1 MVVACEICGKE
12 FKYPSLLKQ
21 HKNAKKKCQPKEET
35 EECLQCEEQNEGGEE
50 QNEGSEEQNEGSE
63 DIYDRGE
70 GRIPYPRTAKERMNI
85 IGLLMIKILHQ
96 CVDYRNEN
104 YVKENKET
112 VGEAIRELTKKF
124 EFELKDV

>member
-12 FKYPSLLKQ
+12 FKYPSQLKL
-21 HKNAKKKCQPKEET
+21 HKNAKKKCQPKEPTEET
-35 EECLQCEEQNEGGEE
+35 EVNPEYECQPCQGEE
-50 QNEGSEEQNEGSE
+50 GD